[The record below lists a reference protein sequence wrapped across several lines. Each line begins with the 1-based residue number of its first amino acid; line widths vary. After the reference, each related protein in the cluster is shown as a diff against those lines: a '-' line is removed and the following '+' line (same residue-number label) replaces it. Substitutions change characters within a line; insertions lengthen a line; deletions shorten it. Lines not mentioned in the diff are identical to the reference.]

1 MGLRTRIRKKVSG
14 KTKAE
19 VRDKLKELHK
29 ELDVGL
35 RPQRGYDVGAALED
49 WLAHGL
55 EGRSANTVT
64 LYRHAAAALTEQLGT
79 VTLMKLTA
87 VNVQDALLALA
98 PERSTRTLKIAHDV
112 LIRAIRQAERDDLV
126 GRNVAALVDT
136 PKGQKAGRPSKSLT
150 LAQTVALMAAAKG
163 TALEAYI
170 VMSLLSGVRT
180 KEARALRWDPCLGL
194 QLTV

>member
-1 MGLRTRIRKKVSG
+1 MYSDASRNLYIGAFDLGFRPVGARIRNKVTS
-14 KTKAE
+14 KAKVG

-35 RPQRGYDVGAALED
+35 RPQRGYDVSAALED

-55 EGRSANTVT
+55 EGRSADTVT

-98 PERSTRTLKIAHDV
+98 PERSTRTLKMAHDV

-150 LAQTVALMAAAKG
+150 LAQTVALMNAAKG
-163 TALEAYI
+163 TALEAC
-170 VMSLLSGVRT
+170 VMAS
-180 KEARALRWDPCLGL
+180 E
-194 QLTV
+194 